1 MKVAIYARVST
12 GEQSVT
18 MQLLDLRSY
27 CQQRGLAIY
36 QEYCDEAVSG
46 TKDNRAALNALWNDA
61 RKRKFD
67 AVLCWRFDRFARSTK
82 QLITGLEEFR
92 HLAIDFISYQENID
106 TSSPLGKAVFTIVG
120 AIAELERNIIV
131 ERIKGGL
138 RKAKEQGKKLG
149 RRPIIDGRVIETI
162 HSMRNQGVSLRDI
175 GKTLK
180 VSKSLVHKSCQKLNP
195 PSSKIS
201 TT

>member
-1 MKVAIYARVST
+1 
-12 GEQSVT
+12 

-27 CQQRGLAIY
+27 CQQRGCAVH

-46 TKDNRAALNALWNDA
+46 TRDNRVAFNALWDDA

-67 AVLCWRFDRFARSTK
+67 AILCWRFDRFARSTK
-82 QLITGLEEFR
+82 HHITALEEFR
-92 HLAIDFISYQENID
+92 HLGIDFISYQENID

-138 RKAKEQGKKLG
+138 RKAKEQGIPLG
-149 RRPIIDGRVIETI
+149 RRPKIGEGLLRTV
-162 HSMRNQGVSLRDI
+162 SLMRNQGQSMRQIAKALGI
-175 GKTLK
+175 
-180 VSKSLVHKSCQKLNP
+180 SKSLVHKSCQNLVFETCEI
-195 PSSKIS
+195 SKI
-201 TT
+201 